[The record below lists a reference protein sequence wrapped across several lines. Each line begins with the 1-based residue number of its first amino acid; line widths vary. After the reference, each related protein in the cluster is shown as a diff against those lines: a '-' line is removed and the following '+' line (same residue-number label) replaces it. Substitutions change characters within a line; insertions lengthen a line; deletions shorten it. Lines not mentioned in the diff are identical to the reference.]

1 MRRVFPPDVGTE
13 SATLVFG
20 ERTCSAGDLD
30 SAARHVAGGL
40 SSLGICEGDAVAV
53 ILRNDIPYFTIHE
66 ASHYLGF
73 DVVPVNWHLKSAEI
87 SFILADCQ
95 AKAVIIHSDLLSGE
109 LVDVI
114 SGIPVIVVTTPDE
127 ITESYRLSNN
137 VRELEPG
144 FLDWSRWLDESPRC
158 AASGKKF
165 RPPLFYTSGSSGRPK
180 AVLRNNVT
188 PEIAAGT
195 SARTGYAWGFDQT
208 PLRSVMAGPLYH
220 SAPNGYANM
229 VLQSGGILV
238 LAARFNA
245 ERLLA
250 LIERYKITHLH
261 LVPTMFVRL
270 LDLPDDI
277 RGAYRLDSLVHVTH
291 GAAPCPADVKRSMIN
306 WWGNVIYEYYAMT
319 ETGIITCCSSA
330 QWLEHEGTVGRP
342 APGVDIEI
350 RNEDG
355 NRCSVF
361 EEGVICVKHEGTHC
375 ISYLNAERSKAD
387 LRQNGFLVTGD
398 IGYQDDEGFLYVS
411 SRQSDMVISG
421 GVNIYPAEI
430 EAELLAMDEI
440 ADCVVFGIPDAEF
453 GEKLVAVIEKTGIAD
468 AEKIAAYLMTR
479 LADFKVPRIYDFVDH
494 LPREDSGKVKKH
506 LIKQDYLAKHGH

>member
-1 MRRVFPPDVGTE
+1 MPRVLPPDVDTE
-13 SATLVFG
+13 LATLVFG

-40 SSLGICEGDAVAV
+40 SSLGICEDDAVAV
-53 ILRNDIPYFTIHE
+53 ILRNDIPYFIIHE

-73 DVVPVNWHLKSAEI
+73 DVVPVNWHLKPAEI

-95 AKAVIIHSDLLSGE
+95 AKAVIVHSDLLTRE
-109 LVDVI
+109 LAVVI
-114 SGIPVIVVTTPDE
+114 GRVPVIVVTTPDE
-127 ITESYRLSNN
+127 ITECYN
-137 VRELEPG
+137 VTDGAGDLEPG
-144 FLDWSRWLDESPRC
+144 FLDWSRWVEESPRC
-158 AASGKKF
+158 TASNKKF

-180 AVLRNNVT
+180 AVLRKDVT
-188 PEIAAGT
+188 PDIV
-195 SARTGYAWGFDQT
+195 ARISERTTYAWGFEQT

-245 ERLLA
+245 EGLLS
-250 LIERYKITHLH
+250 LIERHKITHLH

-306 WWGNVIYEYYAMT
+306 WWGSVIYEYYAMT

-330 QWLEHEGTVGRP
+330 EWLERPSTVGRP
-342 APGVDIEI
+342 APGVEIEI
-350 RNEDG
+350 RGVEG
-355 NRCSVF
+355 NRRNAF
-361 EEGVICVKHEGTHC
+361 EEGLICVKHEGSHC
-375 ISYLNAERSKAD
+375 ISYRNADSGSAG
-387 LRQNGFLVTGD
+387 LQQNGFLVTGD
-398 IGYQDDEGFLYVS
+398 IGYLDDEGYLYIS
-411 SRQSDMVISG
+411 SRQSDMVICG

-430 EAELLAMDEI
+430 EEVLIAMDDVI
-440 ADCVVFGIPDAEF
+440 DCVVFGIPDAEF
-453 GEKLVAVIEKTGIAD
+453 GEKLVAVIQKRGMLNGDAAAAHLKTRI
-468 AEKIAAYLMTR
+468 
-479 LADFKVPRIYDFVDH
+479 ADFKVPRVYEFVDR
-494 LPREDSGKVKKH
+494 LPREDSGKIKKQ
-506 LIKQDYLAKHGH
+506 LIREDYLQKYGY

>member
-1 MRRVFPPDVGTE
+1 MPRVLPPDVDME
-13 SATLVFG
+13 LATLVFG

-40 SSLGICEGDAVAV
+40 SSLGICEDDAVAV
-53 ILRNDIPYFTIHE
+53 ILRNDIPYFIIHE

-73 DVVPVNWHLKSAEI
+73 DVVPVNWHLKPAEI

-95 AKAVIIHSDLLSGE
+95 AKAVIVHSDLLTRE
-109 LVDVI
+109 LAVVI
-114 SGIPVIVVTTPDE
+114 GRVPVIVVTTPDE
-127 ITESYRLSNN
+127 ITECYN
-137 VRELEPG
+137 VTDGAGDLEPG
-144 FLDWSRWLDESPRC
+144 FLDWSRWVEESPQC
-158 AASGKKF
+158 TASNKKF

-180 AVLRNNVT
+180 AVLRKDVT
-188 PEIAAGT
+188 PDIV
-195 SARTGYAWGFDQT
+195 ARISERTMHAWGFEQT

-238 LAARFNA
+238 LEARFNA
-245 ERLLA
+245 EGLLA
-250 LIERYKITHLH
+250 LIERHKITHLH

-306 WWGNVIYEYYAMT
+306 WWGSVIYEYYAMT

-330 QWLEHEGTVGRP
+330 EWLEHEGTVGRP

-355 NRCSVF
+355 NRCSAF

-375 ISYLNAERSKAD
+375 ISYLNADRSNAD

-398 IGYQDDEGFLYVS
+398 IGYQDDVGFLYVS

-430 EAELLAMDEI
+430 EAELLAMDDI
-440 ADCVVFGIPDAEF
+440 TDCVVFGIPDAEF

-468 AEKIAAYLMTR
+468 AEEIAAYLMTR

-494 LPREDSGKVKKH
+494 LPREDSGKVKKQ
-506 LIKQDYLAKHGH
+506 LIKQDYLAKHGQ